1 MKLTTQN
8 GIKASLIR
16 ASSREPK
23 NHHPNPYFRIKRKN
37 TIPTVPFQA
46 ALNQHRR
53 INLCTAQ
60 NFAAAQAPH
69 RAPYVVPVSVSAFG
83 ANLRRS
89 YAHVISRAH
98 QAIGCVGFCWRPP
111 LRNPP
116 MDPEIVDSLMPP
128 SAAPSSS
135 NLTPASHDFEVSKSV
150 LQ

>member
-1 MKLTTQN
+1 MDRLH
-8 GIKASLIR
+8 GLR
-16 ASSREPK
+16 ASPREPK

-46 ALNQHRR
+46 ALNQRRR
-53 INLCTAQ
+53 INLCTPRKNSPPPKLPIQ
-60 NFAAAQAPH
+60 PRTSFPRPFQHLAPS
-69 RAPYVVPVSVSAFG
+69 RAG
-83 ANLRRS
+83 GWS

-98 QAIGCVGFCWRPP
+98 QAIDCVGFCWRPP

-135 NLTPASHDFEVSKSV
+135 NLTPTSHDFEVSKSV
-150 LQ
+150 